1 MGRVCGDDSQTS
13 SKDEN
18 WFIVLEG
25 EILDSPFTSITLV
38 FLTYRA

>member
-25 EILDSPFTSITLV
+25 EILVVSL
-38 FLTYRA
+38 LL